1 MKVTKTLN
9 WFILSQRTISIS
21 PKSIGFPIFAGSRKM
36 KLWLRIG
43 WGRCN
48 HWIKVF
54 FLSTKFH
61 FLLYWF
67 CDEEFRSQMKICG
80 SCKSNRFYL
89 LFFSSKILHIL
100 LGNVNKSVHG
110 NVMKLYVHQKLC
122 RIFLQIPRELIYIYI
137 G

>member
-80 SCKSNRFYL
+80 SCKSSRFYL
-89 LFFSSKILHIL
+89 LFFLQTFCIFSLAMSTKVCVEMLWNRMFIR
-100 LGNVNKSVHG
+100 N
-110 NVMKLYVHQKLC
+110 YVEYFF
-122 RIFLQIPRELIYIYI
+122 RYP
-137 G
+137 